1 MEQFPFYIGVLG
13 GANPKD
19 EYLSIAYDVGR
30 LLAKNGCIVL
40 CGGLDGVMKETARG
54 VKDEHGVSIG
64 ILPGPGREEANGYL
78 TYTLPTAIGYMR
90 NFLIVR
96 AAEALIAI
104 DGSNGT
110 ISEESFAISEG
121 RDVIGID
128 SLELKKTRER
138 EGNYIKAKN
147 AEDAVEKVLESAK
160 NYRMKT
166 KGKKYY
172 PSFDS

>member
-1 MEQFPFYIGVLG
+1 MNQLSYYIGVLG
-13 GANPKD
+13 GANPQEK
-19 EYLSIAYDVGR
+19 YLSIAYDVGR
-30 LLAKNGCIVL
+30 LLARNGCIIL

-54 VKDEHGVSIG
+54 VKDEGGVSIG
-64 ILPGPGREEANGYL
+64 ILPGSGREEANEHL
-78 TYTLPTAIGYMR
+78 TYTLPTSIGYMR

-138 EGNYIKAKN
+138 EGNYIKASS
-147 AEDAVEKVLESAK
+147 AEDAVKKVLESAK
-160 NYRMKT
+160 SYRLRS
-166 KGKKYY
+166 KGKLSS
-172 PSFDS
+172 SFDSP

>member
-1 MEQFPFYIGVLG
+1 MEQYAFYIGVLG
-13 GANPKD
+13 GANPDNKH
-19 EYLSIAYDVGR
+19 LSIAYDVGR
-30 LLAKNGCIVL
+30 LLAKKGCIVL

-54 VKDEHGVSIG
+54 VRDEHGVSIG
-64 ILPGPGREEANGYL
+64 ILPGAGREEANGFL

-128 SLELKKTRER
+128 SLELKRTRER
-138 EGNYIKAKN
+138 EGNYIKAKD
-147 AEDAVEKVLESAK
+147 AEDAVDKVMVSAKKYRNRTMEKVS
-160 NYRMKT
+160 
-166 KGKKYY
+166 
-172 PSFDS
+172 SHFDS